1 MYFKQLSFGLAAVA
15 LFAVTSVA
23 QAGAMDDKFAE
34 TDVNQDG
41 YITYDEA
48 EGHPE
53 IVENWKSLDIDQDGK
68 LSAMEH
74 GTLQP
79 PAAGI
84 VIEQR

>member
-1 MYFKQLSFGLAAVA
+1 MYFKQLSFGLTAVA
-15 LFAVTSVA
+15 LFAATSVA
-23 QAGAMDDKFAE
+23 LAGEMDEKFAK

-68 LSAMEH
+68 LSAAEH

-84 VIEQR
+84 IN

>member
-1 MYFKQLSFGLAAVA
+1 MYFKQLSFGLTAVA
-15 LFAVTSVA
+15 LLATTSIA
-23 QAGAMDDKFAE
+23 QAGAMDEKFAK

-53 IVENWKSLDIDQDGK
+53 IVDNWKSLDLDQDGK
-68 LSAMEH
+68 LSAVEH

-79 PAAGI
+79 PGAGI
-84 VIEQR
+84 VIERR